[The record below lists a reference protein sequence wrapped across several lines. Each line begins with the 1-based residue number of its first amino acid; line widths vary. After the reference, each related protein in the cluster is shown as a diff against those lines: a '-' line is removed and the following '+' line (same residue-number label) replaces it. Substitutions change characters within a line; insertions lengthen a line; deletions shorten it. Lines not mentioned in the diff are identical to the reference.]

1 LFGYRFADFEPVGES
16 ESGHSLLRSA
26 ELEELWPHG
35 LARGGELTFE
45 SAQYVAKYAVKRVT
59 LSRSSSAE
67 ARQKYAE
74 RYERVCPR
82 TGEVTEVEP
91 EYMTCSNR
99 PGIARRWI
107 TEFLREVYPRD
118 FVVVEGRKSPP
129 PRYYDKVLSDLDPD
143 LYDSVKRTRLLSRD
157 RSDDS
162 DTRLESMERCA
173 VARTFLHGSRE

>member
-1 LFGYRFADFEPVGES
+1 
-16 ESGHSLLRSA
+16 
-26 ELEELWPHG
+26 
-35 LARGGELTFE
+35 LTFA

-67 ARQKYAE
+67 ARRRYAE

-82 TGEVTEVEP
+82 TGEVTVVEP

-99 PGIARRWI
+99 PGVGRRWI
-107 TEFLREVYPRD
+107 TEFLADVYPRD

-129 PRYYDKVLSDLDPD
+129 PRYYDKVLGELDPS
-143 LYDSVKRTRLLSRD
+143 LFESVKRARVLTRD

-162 DTRLESMERCA
+162 DARLGSIERCA
-173 VARTFLHGSRE
+173 VARTFLHGGRE